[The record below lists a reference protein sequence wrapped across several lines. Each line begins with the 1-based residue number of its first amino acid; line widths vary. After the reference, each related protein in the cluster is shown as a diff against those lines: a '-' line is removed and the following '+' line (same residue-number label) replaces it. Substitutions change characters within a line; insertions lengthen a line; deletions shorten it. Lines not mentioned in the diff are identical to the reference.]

1 MQNYVI
7 ITDSGSD
14 LPEEMLKRLGIPSI
28 SLNCFMKDDPTA
40 AVTLRGKAFYDELR
54 AGKVACTSAANLS
67 VFRETFSAFLK
78 EGTDIL
84 YLSFSSA
91 LSCMCATAKLAAD
104 ELSEEFPE
112 RKIHVID
119 SRCASLGQGLLVYFI
134 AEKKAHGATLDELAA
149 YAEEMKYCMMHW
161 FTVDDLLFLKR
172 GGRLSTVSAL
182 AGTLLGIKPVLTVS
196 PDGKLTAAEKQR
208 GRRNAILSL
217 VKHYDTECTDFSA
230 PVYIGH
236 ADALDAAEQL
246 KEQLVKEHGVKQVMI
261 EELGPVIGAHTGP
274 GLLALFYIGKSLV

>member
-1 MQNYVI
+1 MQDYVI
-7 ITDSGSD
+7 ITDSGTD
-14 LPEEMLKRLGIPSI
+14 LPDEMLKRLGIPSI

-91 LSCMCATAKLAAD
+91 LSCMCATAKLAAE

-119 SRCASLGQGLLVYFI
+119 SRCASLGQGLLVYFS

-149 YAEEMKYCMMHW
+149 YTEEMKSCMMHW
-161 FTVDDLLFLKR
+161 FTVDDLLYLKR

-182 AGTLLGIKPVLTVS
+182 AGTLLGIGKRVEPLPVAGNVGVVRQFRLNHEPQLVARLEELRRTRLRVDPSKCVFS
-196 PDGKLTAAEKQR
+196 PPSEDA
-208 GRRNAILSL
+208 
-217 VKHYDTECTDFSA
+217 SA
-230 PVYIGH
+230 P
-236 ADALDAAEQL
+236 
-246 KEQLVKEHGVKQVMI
+246 
-261 EELGPVIGAHTGP
+261 HT
-274 GLLALFYIGKSLV
+274 